1 MKGKKLPK
9 KNSGM
14 YQDEEAIKK
23 PGVKLSK
30 EKRSKKLSIY
40 DVDDIDEIEN
50 YKIDD
55 DLDFYVEDDDDDLY

>member
-1 MKGKKLPK
+1 
-9 KNSGM
+9 M

-40 DVDDIDEIEN
+40 DVDDIDEIEK

-55 DLDFYVEDDDDDLY
+55 DLDFYAEDEYDDLY